1 MSYIRLKTISSQRYA
16 YQVEIVSTPKG
27 PRQKVKQYLGKVYSL
42 EPIQEPDSIIL
53 GSKKQNL
60 LQNLV
65 LAQLKSLGFKERDK
79 GWFFEDLSFDPED
92 FTFIK
97 KTKTNK
103 KQAAVLSLNQ
113 GYLSTFT
120 LQRIIN
126 FKKSKNLNQDAQNL
140 AKYFL
145 EAGLP
150 ISKELFVK
158 FYQNL

>member
-1 MSYIRLKTISSQRYA
+1 MSYIRLKTISSQKYA
-16 YQVEIVSTPKG
+16 YLVEIVSTPKG
-27 PRQKVKQYLGKVYSL
+27 PRQKVKQYLGKVHSL
-42 EPIQEPDSIIL
+42 ELIQESDTIIL
-53 GSKKQNL
+53 GTKKKDL

-65 LAQLKSLGFKERDK
+65 LAQLKSLGFQEKDK
-79 GWFFEDLSFDPED
+79 GWFLEDLSFDPED
-92 FTFIK
+92 FTLIK

-113 GYLSTFT
+113 GHLCTFT

-126 FKKSKNLNQDAQNL
+126 FQKSKNFHQDAQNL
-140 AKYFL
+140 AKSFL

-158 FYQNL
+158 YYQSL

>member
-1 MSYIRLKTISSQRYA
+1 MSYIRIKTISNQKYA

-27 PRQKVKQYLGKVYSL
+27 PRQKVKQYLGKIYSL
-42 EPIQEPDSIIL
+42 ESIQELDTIIL
-53 GSKKQNL
+53 GTKKQDL
-60 LQNLV
+60 LQNLI
-65 LAQLKSLGFKERDK
+65 LAQLKSLGFQEKDN
-79 GWFFEDLSFDPED
+79 FLTFQDLIFSPED

-158 FYQNL
+158 YYQSL